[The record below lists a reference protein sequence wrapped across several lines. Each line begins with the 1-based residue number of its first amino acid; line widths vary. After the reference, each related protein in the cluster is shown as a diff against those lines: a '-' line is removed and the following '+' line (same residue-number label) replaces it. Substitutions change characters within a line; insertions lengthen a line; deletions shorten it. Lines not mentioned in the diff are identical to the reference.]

1 MMPTSSGDGYSAP
14 GRAVQQLGSAIG
26 SLGASFQAE
35 TNKQD
40 EFNANLTLLNWE
52 NKQSADQMAAHANFT
67 RENPDGWALEQ
78 HGSRTQSFNSDVLAK
93 MPNQK
98 MQQKAQLYFA
108 QRGHNFYEQ
117 DQRFEYGKRNDMIY
131 GNTSAAISGEFAKQA
146 MNNPDTIVK
155 DVSGSLAGV
164 QAIIKSAPISEER
177 KRSLESEAA
186 QLAWKKIEEVYTS
199 SGREDKLEE
208 AARGLLMGQG
218 IAAPTPGPQ
227 SSAPAVQPRTSGFQ
241 PKTVIFHD
249 YGGTPKNSDGMHNPY
264 NALVF
269 PDGTVRYRNPSD
281 PYGVKAPHAY
291 KMNNSSVGIAYAGP
305 VGSKPTPEA
314 LATLQ
319 KEYDTVRQ
327 MFPGISHLGHGEAYQ
342 KTKGSAEQASK
353 DGRDLIEASWR
364 AQIQTASGSAPAQSG
379 PVPMAQRGLT
389 QYAGLTPPANPSQ
402 GLAPK
407 LTAYAPQGGGALKG
421 MEGGYAA
428 SKPGPDGKAEV
439 RTLED
444 VASGRSQYVTIAG
457 DPSQYGKSYTIP
469 RIEWI
474 DSKGNKQVSENVKAV
489 VHDTGSAFKGKG
501 DSRFDIPVARDL
513 SNEQMNAQPFLKGG
527 VQFIPEGGPGQ
538 KQQTAQFH
546 FDSNRLYSP
555 DEIKK
560 FPKGSVIGWHG
571 ESFAVGSPEGKKAL
585 AEAKSAGQRVHLYFD
600 GNGDD
605 FGGRFPEDKKRAEAA
620 ASKMGISLDAYRKGG
635 WVTRHREML
644 KEASA
649 AGVDSVEWDNIN
661 DQKDVAGFLADHS
674 KWAKDNGIKTQL
686 ALKNLTAKQWGEVD
700 KGISE
705 GRIDPSVIAPY
716 AISEE
721 SMSKAEKAAAAKIAA
736 KHGVSVGDTANTD
749 KYATGPNG
757 IAFTPREINAIPGE
771 RRPMG
776 QNQVADASGRIA
788 PVQAG
793 PQSQMTEQIVRML
806 PALAKRSEA
815 ARMKWAE
822 SIGGQL
828 KLAMD
833 LAEKG
838 YGKDTDLDLIEKKIA
853 EKPDVATQFGLVD
866 GLASAR
872 AFNEEARSLR
882 LMVPQELQSVIS
894 SVERAIT
901 ATDAEPA
908 VRAAALKRKESMTKL
923 LGEMRKGVNEDPMS
937 WADKTGIQRV
947 EPIDWQNPESLTKR
961 ADQARTVARYFGQ
974 QPQFFTAA
982 ERDALKDTLKLGGKN
997 MLGMLGAMHQSF
1009 GPDMIHAM
1017 GEISKQA
1024 PEAATV
1030 GWMLGAG
1037 HGMRTIEDAAIG
1049 MERQAKRALGEK
1061 MVVPPKPADTRREF
1075 LSEAGTAFTRMP
1087 ASEGALTESVN
1098 AIYEARAQAKGWA
1111 DPKPD
1116 EWRKILKEVV
1126 GETTDAQGNKFGGM
1140 VDMGA
1145 GHKAIVPTNIMNN
1158 GVWISEKINKSTF
1171 KSLID
1176 SIRLEDLIDPFG
1188 SMPMTE
1194 NGNPLNIDMAKVRSG
1209 KLVTVGDGRYFIAT
1223 GDLAADDPQFVRDG
1237 TGKNFVLDLKALEPK
1252 LRQRRPDLYKG
1263 YEVAVQGEAYDPI
1276 TSAPVPTGNFAPDM
1290 AHAES
1295 LARGIANAAP
1305 KGYTPGPTESDNV
1318 VDDRAST
1325 VIPSGRRDPRA
1336 APNRIPMPRAEDAPD
1351 QVRNLLP
1358 R

>member
-227 SSAPAVQPRTSGFQ
+227 SQAPAVQTRTSGFQ

-327 MFPGISHLGHGEAYQ
+327 MFPGVSHLGHGEAYQ
-342 KTKGSAEQASK
+342 KTKGTAEQASK
-353 DGRDLIEASWR
+353 DGRDLTEASWR
-364 AQIQTASGSAPAQSG
+364 AQIQTASGSA
-379 PVPMAQRGLT
+379 
-389 QYAGLTPPANPSQ
+389 PANPSQ

-585 AEAKSAGQRVHLYFD
+585 SEAKSAGQRVHLYFD

-605 FGGRFPEDKKRAEAA
+605 FGGRFPEDKKRAEDA

-635 WVTRHREML
+635 WITRHREML

-721 SMSKAEKAAAAKIAA
+721 SMSKAEKAAAAKIAS

-749 KYATGPNG
+749 EYATGPNG
-757 IAFTPREINAIPGE
+757 IAFTPREMNAIPGE

-853 EKPDVATQFGLVD
+853 EKPDVAAQFGLVD

-923 LGEMRKGVNEDPMS
+923 LGEMRKGVNEDLMS

-982 ERDALKDTLKLGGKN
+982 ERDALKDTFKLGGKN
-997 MLGMLGAMHQSF
+997 MLGMLGAMHQAF
-1009 GPDMIHAM
+1009 GTDTIHAM
-1017 GEISKQA
+1017 KEISNDA
-1024 PEAATV
+1024 PIAATA
-1030 GWMLGAG
+1030 GWMLSSGG
-1037 HGMRTIEDAAIG
+1037 HGMQIIEDVAEG
-1049 MERQAKRALGEK
+1049 LERRSKRDLGEK
-1061 MVVPPKPADTRREF
+1061 APKQGVKPADIDRLF
-1075 LSEAGTAFTRMP
+1075 KEATQGAFQRLDKGPVIETAL
-1087 ASEGALTESVN
+1087 AAYEGRYHRLGWDKEEPEQFK
-1098 AIYEARAQAKGWA
+1098 AIIR
-1111 DPKPD
+1111 
-1116 EWRKILKEVV
+1116 EVV
-1126 GETTDAQGNKFGGM
+1126 GERKDRQGNVYGG
-1140 VDMGA
+1140 VQNVGGWRDHSLTGPSLTSTTV
-1145 GHKAIVPTNIMNN
+1145 ILPSNVRND
-1158 GVWISEKINKSTF
+1158 ISFRSPGDKSGGSTF
-1171 KSLID
+1171 RKLID
-1176 SIRLEDLIDPFG
+1176 ALRESDLVIEQGGPGTGPRPSDQNGKPLSMATIRKATPSTI
-1188 SMPMTE
+1188 
-1194 NGNPLNIDMAKVRSG
+1194 
-1209 KLVTVGDGRYFIAT
+1209 GDGRYMLAT
-1223 GDLAADDPQFVRDG
+1223 GDVASGDPKWVTDG
-1237 TGKNFVLDLKALEPK
+1237 SGKPYVLDLKALEPALK
-1252 LRQRRPDLYKG
+1252 ARRPDLYFG
-1263 YEVAVQGEAYDPI
+1263 YDPI
-1276 TSAPVPTGNFAPDM
+1276 AEQESTAPVSPFVPDM